1 MDKKS
6 EGALEV
12 VEAYVLRILSKVD
25 YALAIS
31 MLFAGCV
38 AFSAQLYLNF
48 TRYDDESHRV
58 HEDWKLPLESFD
70 FTSFPVYCTIICFP
84 ALIFTFELQQVPW
97 GGNTKSIVSWFVKTG
112 PAYLFFM
119 FMVLSFTDEVPI
131 FFMNGDPFRL
141 LAVHWAIN
149 ETRTNDTVG
158 TIALLIASSDR
169 LYYGI
174 GAPICWLVFMF
185 RRIITKTAE
194 HADTPHVALTLVC
207 LVCTTRVGQ
216 LVLGN
221 SSVTRCGVMI
231 QDPIEGKLLS
241 FFLLLLSVF
250 VLVVLLRPKGKKAF
264 IKEVNDEE
272 EGKEIKEIDTSLVL
286 NRRGDKR
293 RKRLFFR
300 VEGGK

>member
-1 MDKKS
+1 MDENS
-6 EGALEV
+6 ESALKV
-12 VEAYVLRILSKVD
+12 VEDYVLRTLSKVD
-25 YALAIS
+25 YVLAIS
-31 MLFAGCV
+31 MLFEGCV
-38 AFSAQLYLNF
+38 ACSAQLYLNF
-48 TRYDDESHRV
+48 TRYDDESDRI
-58 HEDWKLPLESFD
+58 HEDWKLPLESFY

-84 ALIFTFELQQVPW
+84 ALIITFELQQVPW
-97 GGNTKSIVSWFVKTG
+97 GGKTESKLSWFIKTG
-112 PAYLFFM
+112 PAYLFLM

-185 RRIITKTAE
+185 RRISKKNAE
-194 HADTPHVALTLVC
+194 HDDIPHVVLTLVC
-207 LVCTTRVGQ
+207 VVWTTRVVQ
-216 LVLGN
+216 LWLGN
-221 SSVTRCGVMI
+221 SRVTRCGVMI
-231 QDPIEGKLLS
+231 QDPIEGTV
-241 FFLLLLSVF
+241 LSVCLLVLSLF
-250 VLVVLLRPKGKKAF
+250 VLVVLLRPKGRKAF
-264 IKEVNDEE
+264 VKAIGDDEE
-272 EGKEIKEIDTSLVL
+272 RDEIESILVL
-286 NRRGDKR
+286 NRRGDKG

>member
-1 MDKKS
+1 MDGNS
-6 EGALEV
+6 DGALEV
-12 VEAYVLRILSKVD
+12 VEQYVLRTLSKAN
-25 YALAIS
+25 YWIAIS

-38 AFSAQLYLNF
+38 AFSAQLYLNV

-58 HEDWKLPLESFD
+58 HEDWKWPLESFN
-70 FTSFPVYCTIICFP
+70 FTSFPVYFSIICFP
-84 ALIFTFELQQVPW
+84 ALIITFELQQVPW
-97 GGNTKSIVSWFVKTG
+97 GWNTKSKLSWFVKTG
-112 PAYLFFM
+112 PAYLFLM

-185 RRIITKTAE
+185 SRISKKNAE
-194 HADTPHVALTLVC
+194 HDDVPHVVLTLVC
-207 LVCTTRVGQ
+207 LVCTTRVVQ
-216 LVLGN
+216 LWLGN
-221 SSVTRCGVMI
+221 SRVTRCGVMI
-231 QDPIEGKLLS
+231 KDPIEGTV
-241 FFLLLLSVF
+241 LSVCLLVLSLF
-250 VLVVLLRPKGKKAF
+250 VLVVLLRPKGRKAF
-264 IKEVNDEE
+264 VKAIEVEE
-272 EGKEIKEIDTSLVL
+272 QEIGEKSTELFL
-286 NRRGDKR
+286 NSRGDKG